1 MIQYYL
7 EQVIGTVSCS
17 KCQGLKGRA
26 EREERAGFMGGGGGG
41 GGCPTQFWL
50 YKKMQC

>member
-1 MIQYYL
+1 M
-7 EQVIGTVSCS
+7 VSC
-17 KCQGLKGRA
+17 GELPGAKG
-26 EREERAGFMGGGGGG
+26 EGGEGGEGGVHGGGG